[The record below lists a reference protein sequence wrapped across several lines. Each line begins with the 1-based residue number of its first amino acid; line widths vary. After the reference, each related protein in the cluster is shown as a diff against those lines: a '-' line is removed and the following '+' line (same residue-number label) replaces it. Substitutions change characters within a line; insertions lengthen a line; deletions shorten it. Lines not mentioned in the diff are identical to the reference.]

1 MLAWKRRV
9 WQSSLK
15 QCTTCSRRL
24 VQTSTSLSRGDV
36 VSGLA
41 KRGLLQQCSSPNLS
55 AFLAST
61 RTTVYT
67 GLDPTATSLHV
78 GNLLPLIALLYF
90 QAQGHQTIALVGGA
104 TGSIGDPSGR
114 STERNALDP
123 ETLRNNVKAI
133 DRQLCKVFENARKYM
148 EKRGAHGVTESE
160 IRPVK
165 VLNNF
170 DWFRDI
176 GVLEFLSD
184 VGRLARVSV
193 MLSRE
198 SVRSRLDSPEGI
210 SFTEF
215 SYQLLQAYDFYYLF
229 LKERCRVQIGGSDQ
243 WGNIM
248 AGMDVIKRKTGRPEM
263 QAIDSDIERDPA
275 AFGLTIPLVTTATG
289 EKFGKSA
296 GNAVWLD
303 ENLVSHYDF
312 YQFFRRTPDSEVQ
325 KYLRYFTFL
334 REEDIEKLMVQ
345 HTVTPEKHIPQ
356 RTLAREVT
364 ELVHGDEAA
373 YKAQI
378 MAEVLFDGNL
388 AETRGIDVL
397 AAFSGDDRL
406 AELRRTAV
414 IGTDIVQVALACGAV
429 KSKSAGRKLL
439 ASGGLYLNNV
449 KVSPSGKVLEEEDL
463 LDGVII
469 LIRTGKSNHR
479 VVKVV

>member
-1 MLAWKRRV
+1 
-9 WQSSLK
+9 
-15 QCTTCSRRL
+15 
-24 VQTSTSLSRGDV
+24 
-36 VSGLA
+36 
-41 KRGLLQQCSSPNLS
+41 
-55 AFLAST
+55 
-61 RTTVYT
+61 
-67 GLDPTATSLHV
+67 
-78 GNLLPLIALLYF
+78 
-90 QAQGHQTIALVGGA
+90 
-104 TGSIGDPSGR
+104 
-114 STERNALDP
+114 
-123 ETLRNNVKAI
+123 
-133 DRQLCKVFENARKYM
+133 M
-148 EKRGAHGVTESE
+148 EKRGAHGVAESE
-160 IRPVK
+160 IQPVK

-170 DWFRDI
+170 DWFKDI

-184 VGRLARVSV
+184 VGRLARVSI

-229 LKERCRVQIGGSDQ
+229 SRERCRVQIGGSDQ

-248 AGMDVIKRKTGRPEM
+248 AGMDIIKRKTGRPET
-263 QAIDSDIERDPA
+263 QAAVDSDLEREPA

-334 REEDIEKLMVQ
+334 PEEDIEKLMVQ

-364 ELVHGDEAA
+364 ELVHGDDAA
-373 YKAQI
+373 HKAQI

-388 AETRGIDVL
+388 AETRGVDIL

-439 ASGGLYLNNV
+439 ASGGLYLNNM
-449 KVSPSGKVLEEEDL
+449 KVNPSGKVIEEEDM
-463 LDGVII
+463 LDGVVF

-479 VVKVV
+479 VVKLV